1 MVTMAG
7 EVVDEIIAIA
17 VWLRASDVHFD
28 PVADHLAIRFRI
40 HGKLI
45 DADAVSHLT
54 RTVPRQVV
62 GRLKVL
68 ARMSL
73 AEQRRPQDGQVRL
86 ETPHGD
92 VDVRVATMP
101 TVRGERVVARL
112 LPVDTQ
118 WRTVG
123 SLGLEPAQLQELR
136 KTAARGGMILVA
148 GRVGVGKSTTL
159 HAILAERN
167 QAGASVLTIEDPVER
182 IIDAYSQV
190 EVDER
195 VGLTFAQG
203 LRTALRQ
210 DPDVLMVGEIRDEAT
225 AQIAVRA
232 GLIGHLMLSTIHADS
247 AEQVVLRLLELGI
260 DAPLLAS
267 ALQLVIWQTL
277 APILCERCQGH
288 GCDDCIGLGL
298 VGRRAVFSLL
308 RADQIVAVVGAVHS
322 NRIHSYSL
330 RAIQNQRGGDRRL
343 SVYSGPGTPEQEGGI
358 IVAEQGEMDNTGY
371 GVSAGR
377 SE

>member
-7 EVVDEIIAIA
+7 EVVDEIVAVA

-54 RTVPRQVV
+54 RTIPRQVV

-68 ARMSL
+68 AKLSL

-86 ETPHGD
+86 ETPHGA

-118 WRTVG
+118 WRTVA
-123 SLGLEPAQLQELR
+123 SLGLEPAHLHEVR
-136 KTAARGGMILVA
+136 KTAAKGGMILVA
-148 GRVGVGKSTTL
+148 GRVGAGKSTTL
-159 HAILAERN
+159 HAILAERS
-167 QAGASVLTIEDPVER
+167 QAGDSVLTIEDPVER
-182 IIDAYSQV
+182 KIDAYSQV
-190 EVDER
+190 EVDDR

-210 DPDVLMVGEIRDEAT
+210 DPDVIMVGEIRDEAT

-232 GLIGHLMLSTIHADS
+232 GLLGHLMLSTIHADS
-247 AEQVVLRLLELGI
+247 VEQVVLRLLELGI
-260 DAPLLAS
+260 DASLLAS

-277 APILCERCQGH
+277 LPVMCEQCRGY
-288 GCDDCIGLGL
+288 GCGACIGVGL

-308 RADQIVAVVGAVHS
+308 RADGVVDVIEAVRGKKI
-322 NRIHSYSL
+322 RSYSL
-330 RAIQNQRGGDRRL
+330 RSAQSQWRGERRL
-343 SVYSGPGTPEQEGGI
+343 SVYGVLGTSEQDGGI
-358 IVAEQGEMDNTGY
+358 AVAEQGEMDRTGY
-371 GVSAGR
+371 GVSPGR

>member
-7 EVVDEIIAIA
+7 EVVDEIIAVA

-54 RTVPRQVV
+54 RTIPRQVV

-68 ARMSL
+68 AKLSL
-73 AEQRRPQDGQVRL
+73 AEQRRPQDGQVRF
-86 ETPHGD
+86 ETLHGA

-118 WRTVG
+118 WRTVA
-123 SLGLEPAQLQELR
+123 SLGLEPAHLHEVR
-136 KTAARGGMILVA
+136 KTAAMGGMILVA
-148 GRVGVGKSTTL
+148 GRVGAGKSTTL
-159 HAILAERN
+159 HAILAERS
-167 QAGASVLTIEDPVER
+167 QAGDSVLTIEDPVER
-182 IIDAYSQV
+182 KIDAYSQV
-190 EVDER
+190 EVDDR

-260 DAPLLAS
+260 DASLLAS

-277 APILCERCQGH
+277 LPVMCEQCH
-288 GCDDCIGLGL
+288 GYGCGACIGVGL

-308 RADQIVAVVGAVHS
+308 RADGVVDVVGAVRS
-322 NRIHSYSL
+322 KKIRSYSL
-330 RAIQNQRGGDRRL
+330 RLAQSQRRGDRRL
-343 SVYSGPGTPEQEGGI
+343 SAYGVLGTSEQDGGI
-358 IVAEQGEMDNTGY
+358 AVAEQGEMDRTGY
-371 GVSAGR
+371 GVSPGR